1 MAPAFALPPGW
12 PTAYFSGTPFRAIG
26 YFVYHPTTVH
36 KNLTD
41 ALFEKDLGPGTA
53 TVVGEITR
61 FKDNPPG
68 TWYADVIQT
77 AADHC
82 VVNGDTADIVRPLDP
97 VNRAEMIM
105 MFNNLER
112 MDSCETK

>member
-12 PTAYFSGTPFRAIG
+12 PTAYFSGTSFRAIG

-61 FKDNPPG
+61 FNSDKG
-68 TWYADVIQT
+68 WKK
-77 AADHC
+77 
-82 VVNGDTADIVRPLDP
+82 L
-97 VNRAEMIM
+97 
-105 MFNNLER
+105 
-112 MDSCETK
+112 